1 MSEIKHWTFDG
12 LTLSG
17 VERGQGDLVLLLHGF
32 PAYHKNW
39 ENYLEPLSEQWRVV
53 AVDLRGYFESSKPEG
68 VSAYRMRV
76 LVDDLVG
83 LVHHLGYDRVRV
95 VGHDWGGALAWA
107 FASWYPNLV
116 ASLVVYN
123 CAHPA
128 IMRRHL
134 RENLR
139 QLRRSWYIL
148 LFQLPW
154 LPEALVRWRPEAFIR
169 RCFRARKGTFSDD
182 DLREYKEAF
191 LRPGVV
197 EAAVNYY
204 RAALRE
210 SRRPP
215 AYPPIA
221 CPVLLLWGERDG
233 ALGIELTEGTDRH
246 VSGPYQLKLFP
257 ENGHWSPNELVEE
270 TVPILREFLAVSDE
284 A

>member
-12 LTLSG
+12 ITLSG

-32 PAYHKNW
+32 PAYHKTW
-39 ENYLEPLSEQWRVV
+39 ESYLEPLSEHWRVV

-68 VSAYRMRV
+68 VSSYQMRT

-83 LVHHLGYDRVRV
+83 LVRHLGYHQVKV
-95 VGHDWGGALAWA
+95 VGHDWGGAIAWA

-116 ASLVVYN
+116 SSLVVYN

-169 RCFRARKGTFSDD
+169 RCFRARRGTFSDD

-204 RAALRE
+204 RAALRQ

-215 AYPPIA
+215 AYPLIP

-233 ALGIELTEGTDRH
+233 ALGVELTEGTDH
-246 VSGPYQLKLFP
+246 FVSGPYQLKLFP
-257 ENGHWSPNELVEE
+257 QNGHWSPNELVGE
-270 TVPILREFLAVSDE
+270 TVPLLRDFLIG
-284 A
+284 